1 MTEPYRNLR
10 DKMSPEARERAAQK
24 AQEIMAELALQE
36 LRQAL
41 ELTQEEVARLLET
54 SQANVSKLERRTDMY
69 ISTLRE
75 FIQAMGGQL
84 EIIARFPGGSVK
96 IDQFQDIA

>member
-10 DKMSPEARERAAQK
+10 EKISPRARELAVRK
-24 AQEIMAELALQE
+24 TQEIVAEMALQE
-36 LRQAL
+36 LRLAL
-41 ELTQEEVARLLET
+41 ELTQEEVARLLKT

-84 EIIARFPGGSVK
+84 EIVARFPGGYVK